1 MSTPLTNWAGN
12 VRFQHRRFHAPE
24 SLVQLQNVVRQ
35 AQRVRCVGKG
45 HSFNAVADTTQDLI
59 TLDKMPQELEL
70 RGDVVTCSAATTY
83 VELAAFLER
92 NGAALHNL
100 SSTPHVSVMGAIAT
114 CTHGSGDGNGNL
126 TSAVRSV
133 VYVDAGGDVR
143 EARAGSDEL
152 QAIVLGALGV
162 VYSVTLETQP
172 SYRIRQDR
180 YTGLPWA
187 SVDASFDALM
197 SCASS
202 VSLFTRWDA
211 SGVQQAWV
219 KRREPVAPAT
229 RNFFLGSL
237 ASAPLHMVPGM
248 DPASCTPQGEPGAWN
263 ERLPHFRAE
272 CPPSADGDELQS
284 EYFVAREHASRAMR
298 AMRSVAT
305 DLADVLLC
313 GEVRSIAAD
322 DFWLSPA
329 YGRAVIA
336 FHFTWTSDE
345 ARVRSVLPRLEAAL
359 APFDAVPHWGKLSLV
374 DAARLCALYG
384 DRLRRWAA
392 VARRVDPA
400 GKFRNEMLDRLVAA
414 AADSKL

>member
-45 HSFNAVADTTQDLI
+45 HSFNAVADPEDLI
-59 TLDKMPQELEL
+59 TLEKMPQELEL

-162 VYSVTLETQP
+162 VYSVTLQTQP
-172 SYRIRQDR
+172 SYRIRPDR

-237 ASAPLHMVPGM
+237 ASTPLPMVPGM

-329 YGRAVIA
+329 YGRRHRLPLHVDVGRGARAIGAAPPRGGARPLRGGASLGEALRHPAAPAVRA
-336 FHFTWTSDE
+336 
-345 ARVRSVLPRLEAAL
+345 
-359 APFDAVPHWGKLSLV
+359 
-374 DAARLCALYG
+374 
-384 DRLRRWAA
+384 LRRSAAA
-392 VARRVDPA
+392 VGGGGAPRRPGGQVPQRDARPA
-400 GKFRNEMLDRLVAA
+400 RGGRRRE
-414 AADSKL
+414 

>member
-1 MSTPLTNWAGN
+1 MRRQRALLNASPTHAGP
-12 VRFQHRRFHAPE
+12 V
-24 SLVQLQNVVRQ
+24 
-35 AQRVRCVGKG
+35 
-45 HSFNAVADTTQDLI
+45 
-59 TLDKMPQELEL
+59 TLEKMPQELEL
-70 RGDVVTCSAATTY
+70 RGDIVTCSAATTY

-152 QAIVLGALGV
+152 QAIARRAWRR
-162 VYSVTLETQP
+162 SPVTLQLQP

-180 YTGLPWA
+180 YTGLPGERRRLVRRA
-187 SVDASFDALM
+187 DELRELGVALHAGTRA
-197 SCASS
+197 ASS
-202 VSLFTRWDA
+202 RRGEAARAGRPGHAQLFSAR
-211 SGVQQAWV
+211 S
-219 KRREPVAPAT
+219 RR
-229 RNFFLGSL
+229 
-237 ASAPLHMVPGM
+237 PLHMVPGM

-345 ARVRSVLPRLEAAL
+345 ARAIGAALLEAAL
-359 APFDAVPHWGKLSLV
+359 APSTRCLTGQAVCSQRSGS
-374 DAARLCALYG
+374 ARSTAIGCG
-384 DRLRRWAA
+384 GGRRWRAA
-392 VARRVDPA
+392 STRRASSATRCSTGWWRPP
-400 GKFRNEMLDRLVAA
+400 R
-414 AADSKL
+414 